1 MHDLGL
7 MHRKVLI
14 CYSLMNLFIIPWEI
28 RFYYKSRQAFTLG
41 CFWLLHYAIWAL
53 IGSVRVG
60 SVHAELCPDPNST

>member
-28 RFYYKSRQAFTLG
+28 RFYYKK
-41 CFWLLHYAIWAL
+41 
-53 IGSVRVG
+53 
-60 SVHAELCPDPNST
+60 

>member
-28 RFYYKSRQAFTLG
+28 RFYYKSRQAFSLG
-41 CFWLLHYAIWAL
+41 CFWLLH
-53 IGSVRVG
+53 
-60 SVHAELCPDPNST
+60 